1 MRAPLGKVVGGD
13 TRNPIEGMR
22 RRLTTHRDRL
32 AALLTGLSSGTASH
46 EELHEGHREMR
57 RLRSDAGLW
66 VRIAPTGRAA
76 GFSETDESL
85 RRLARDVGRVRN
97 FDVGRELIRDLSRG
111 PHPALR
117 PGDRRLLDSQL
128 SRAARD
134 GRAAL
139 ARDAGEPRATQMLT
153 AVDRP
158 LRAAL
163 PRAAI
168 DRLAAVVEDELE
180 LRIARLERALA
191 RAYARPT
198 VARLH
203 RLRITLRGV
212 RTVGAVRHGLFGRAA
227 LPVSPTL
234 LKLQVDLGRL
244 HDVDLLR
251 EFAQS
256 HLKGETRDRVD
267 SALARERRLWKKRLV
282 RRLGR
287 RPLRREWEAL
297 VRGPPD

>member
-1 MRAPLGKVVGGD
+1 MRVARTKAEGD
-13 TRNPIEGMR
+13 RSRDPVEGMR
-22 RRLTTHRDRL
+22 RRLTSHRDRL
-32 AALLTGLSSGTASH
+32 AGLLIGLSGGAAGH

-57 RLRSDAGLW
+57 RLRSDARLW
-66 VRIAPTGRAA
+66 VRITPTGRAA
-76 GFSETDESL
+76 GFSETDQSL
-85 RRLARDVGRVRN
+85 RRLARDIGRVRN
-97 FDVGRELIRDLSRG
+97 FDVGRELVRDLSRG
-111 PHPALR
+111 PRPALQAT
-117 PGDRRLLDSQL
+117 DRRLLDTQL
-128 SRAARD
+128 ARAGRE

-139 ARDAGEPRATQMLT
+139 ARDAAEPRATELLS

-168 DRLAAVVEDELE
+168 GRLATVVEDELE

-203 RLRITLRGV
+203 RLRIALRRA
-212 RTVGAVRHGLFGRAA
+212 RTVGAARHGLFGRTA

-244 HDVDLLR
+244 HDVDVLR
-251 EFAQS
+251 EFARS
-256 HLKGETRDRVD
+256 HLKGVPRDRVD
-267 SALARERRLWKKRLV
+267 SALARERRVWKKRLV

-287 RPLRREWEAL
+287 RTLRREWEAL